1 MFNILLQVL
10 DEGHITDSQ
19 GRKVDFKNTI
29 LIMTSNAGAS
39 SIMNP
44 KHLGFGA
51 GADERADYNR
61 MKDVVMEEIKRLF
74 KPEFLNRI
82 DDIIVFHALT
92 KEEIRDIV
100 KLLFADLTAR
110 CEKQMKLTLKPDR
123 FVRELIAEKGFDT
136 KYGARPLKRALQN
149 LVEDPLSE
157 EILSGRIKSG
167 DTVKI
172 GSRQGKVT
180 FTTV

>member
-1 MFNILLQVL
+1 M
-10 DEGHITDSQ
+10 
-19 GRKVDFKNTI
+19 
-29 LIMTSNAGAS
+29 
-39 SIMNP
+39 
-44 KHLGFGA
+44 
-51 GADERADYNR
+51 
-61 MKDVVMEEIKRLF
+61 
-74 KPEFLNRI
+74 
-82 DDIIVFHALT
+82 
-92 KEEIRDIV
+92 